1 MRENRPQYE
10 ARAWTLT
17 MEVIGQKLN
26 FGHPI
31 IASVLRRGFQ
41 LTQISLPAVRM
52 VGRNSARLRWLRLCK
67 RCRGQRYRR

>member
-1 MRENRPQYE
+1 MIKLLAAP
-10 ARAWTLT
+10 ALT

-52 VGRNSARLRWLRLCK
+52 VGA
-67 RCRGQRYRR
+67 Q